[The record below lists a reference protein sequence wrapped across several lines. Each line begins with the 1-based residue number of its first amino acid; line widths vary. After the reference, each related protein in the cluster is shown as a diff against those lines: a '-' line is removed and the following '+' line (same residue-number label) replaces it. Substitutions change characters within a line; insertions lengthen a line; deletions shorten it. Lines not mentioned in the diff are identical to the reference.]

1 MYILFCNLIFP
12 FTIYHEHFSHA
23 IKYAMIRILK
33 GYILIY
39 HIFILIYHLSIYII
53 PFVAVRIVV
62 FFFNQS
68 PILEHVGVLE
78 TKFVS

>member
-39 HIFILIYHLSIYII
+39 HIYPYISSVYLHHSICGCTNSCI
-53 PFVAVRIVV
+53 
-62 FFFNQS
+62 FFNQS
-68 PILEHVGVLE
+68 PILEHVDVLE